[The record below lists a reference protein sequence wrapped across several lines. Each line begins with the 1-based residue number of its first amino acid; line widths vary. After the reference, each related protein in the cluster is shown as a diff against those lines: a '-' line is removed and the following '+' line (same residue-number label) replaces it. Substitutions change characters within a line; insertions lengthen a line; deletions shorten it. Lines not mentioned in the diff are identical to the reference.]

1 MHMIKPIDR
10 EAVVSAA
17 KTGRIVCAQDGN
29 IIGGLGYQVAAVL
42 AEEGGSDASSRC
54 SARRM
59 SSCRSRRPIS
69 CSIATNMTQRAWQRI

>member
-1 MHMIKPIDR
+1 MIKPIDR

-42 AEEGGSDASSRC
+42 AEEGIGCKFKMLGAPDEFG
-54 SARRM
+54 
-59 SSCRSRRPIS
+59 RSRRPIS